1 MKKIILMMIVVM
13 MIVSPLFSAEN
24 IGRIKEDLLSPDP
37 EVRSDGCLALI
48 GEGKPAVGLLAPRLR
63 DRAMLV
69 RHCAAY
75 ALSRIGGA
83 EVEKIFKA
91 GLTAPEDDVRRISAV
106 GLGMLGKAKLNGLLP
121 LLADKNWEVRW
132 SGAFALG
139 RSGDRRALPPLGKI
153 ARSDPY
159 YNSKSE
165 SYPVREASEKAID
178 RLNATI
184 GWQRDLEAALALSRV
199 VEKPLLLYFRRSGS
213 DLCNRFERSVFTEE
227 KIIDVAQRFIPLW
240 LDYLTTP
247 DLFER
252 YGVEQVPAII
262 FLSPD
267 GTRMGRVDKTIG
279 PPALLKNMLAVLEQE
294 KSASRLRSRLKISPR
309 NLETAWQLAECYLDE
324 GRWADT
330 RQMLELIIKSDPDN
344 KSSLVDNALF
354 ARAYID
360 GKMGNYALACREF
373 SELFKEFPA
382 FGDRTEALYCWGL
395 SALKAGKTAEAEEV
409 FRRLL
414 SEYPKSNFAHIAQDI
429 LDRLNARQE

>member
-1 MKKIILMMIVVM
+1 MMFVVM
-13 MIVSPLFSAEN
+13 MMVSPTLAVEN
-24 IGRIKEDLLSPDP
+24 IGQIKEDLLSPDP
-37 EVRSDGCLALI
+37 EVRSDRCLSLI
-48 GEGKPAVGLLAPRLR
+48 SEGKPAVGLLAPRLR

-83 EVEKIFKA
+83 KVEKIFQD

-106 GLGMLGKAKLNGLLP
+106 GLGVLGKADLNGLLP
-121 LLADKNWEVRW
+121 LLTDKNWEVRW

-159 YNSKSE
+159 YDSESE
-165 SYPVREASEKAID
+165 SYPVREPAEKAID

-184 GWQRDLEAALALSRV
+184 GWQRDLKGALALSRV
-199 VEKPLLLYFRRSGS
+199 IEKPLLLYFRRSGS
-213 DLCNRFERSVFTEE
+213 DLCNRFERAVFTEE
-227 KIIDVAQRFIPLW
+227 KIIDVAQRFIPVW

-247 DLFER
+247 DLFEG

-262 FLSPD
+262 FFSPD
-267 GTRMGRVDKTIG
+267 ETRLGRVDRTIG
-279 PPALLKNMLAVLEQE
+279 APALLKKMLAVLERE

-324 GRWADT
+324 GRWDDA
-330 RQMLELIIKSDPDN
+330 RKMLESIIKSDPDN

-360 GKMGNYALACREF
+360 GKRGNYALAGREF
-373 SELFKEFPA
+373 SELFQKFPA
-382 FGDRTEALYCWGL
+382 FGDRTEAFYCWGL

-414 SEYPKSNFAHIAQDI
+414 SEYPESNFAHIAQDI
-429 LDRLNARQE
+429 LDRLPSRQE